1 MLLQL
6 SGGCNPMLWDAR
18 IDQSIDS
25 LIQRRLHSPQVSPS
39 PRLPVSPSSF
49 TPGLGAADAVVSL
62 ARRLST
68 KSNAPTGPDGSMLV
82 SDQLYERVAGIE
94 TAIKQSLGAPTH
106 LQNFNRDSK
115 LNAAIDESVCGTTT

>member
-1 MLLQL
+1 
-6 SGGCNPMLWDAR
+6 
-18 IDQSIDS
+18 
-25 LIQRRLHSPQVSPS
+25 
-39 PRLPVSPSSF
+39 
-49 TPGLGAADAVVSL
+49 
-62 ARRLST
+62 
-68 KSNAPTGPDGSMLV
+68 MLV